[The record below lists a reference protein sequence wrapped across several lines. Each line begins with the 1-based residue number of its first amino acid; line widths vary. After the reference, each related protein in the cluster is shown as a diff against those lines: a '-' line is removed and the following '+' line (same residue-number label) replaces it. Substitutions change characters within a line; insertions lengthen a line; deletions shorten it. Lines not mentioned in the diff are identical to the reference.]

1 MENKYKQIIGIKAAL
16 FCLLAVLS
24 IQVRA
29 SEGTIALKGEDFPGE
44 KNIPIFCKDSVACVV
59 FKDEVKK
66 SAVVDFV
73 GQLDGKTL
81 HLQIE
86 VPATPGPHKLKLDKD
101 GDQKPG
107 ERIYLEIY
115 GSNPAVD
122 KVVYTLEDESDD
134 ATVTISDISESDKI
148 ITASFSGR
156 FFDSATGV
164 KRVQINGNISVK

>member
-1 MENKYKQIIGIKAAL
+1 M
-16 FCLLAVLS
+16 
-24 IQVRA
+24 
-29 SEGTIALKGEDFPGE
+29 
-44 KNIPIFCKDSVACVV
+44 
-59 FKDEVKK
+59 
-66 SAVVDFV
+66 
-73 GQLDGKTL
+73 
-81 HLQIE
+81 
-86 VPATPGPHKLKLDKD
+86 PATPGPHKLKLDKD

-107 ERIYLEIY
+107 EKIYLEIY

-148 ITASFSGR
+148 IAASFSGR